1 MTEKKQEAVLM
12 TADEKARYE
21 AFKWAQEKKS
31 AEEKRKQERDVYRQL
46 VSEAV
51 DDVFPVLQE
60 ESKELAGLKRNTYDR
75 FRKALELKRQIFDV
89 KTEQRSHT
97 FMNADGT
104 RRITL
109 GNHVADGYDN
119 TVEEGIAIVKEFL
132 NSLAKDDESKA
143 LINTILRLMSRDMK
157 GNLKASRVIQLRR
170 TAEDLG
176 NERLL
181 EGVRIIE
188 ESYRPELSKQYI
200 RAEYK
205 NEDNA
210 WVTVPLGMTES

>member
-1 MTEKKQEAVLM
+1 
-12 TADEKARYE
+12 
-21 AFKWAQEKKS
+21 
-31 AEEKRKQERDVYRQL
+31 
-46 VSEAV
+46 
-51 DDVFPVLQE
+51 
-60 ESKELAGLKRNTYDR
+60 
-75 FRKALELKRQIFDV
+75 
-89 KTEQRSHT
+89 
-97 FMNADGT
+97 
-104 RRITL
+104 
-109 GNHVADGYDN
+109 
-119 TVEEGIAIVKEFL
+119 
-132 NSLAKDDESKA
+132 
-143 LINTILRLMSRDMK
+143 MSRDMK
-157 GNLKASRVIQLRR
+157 GNLKASKVIQLRC